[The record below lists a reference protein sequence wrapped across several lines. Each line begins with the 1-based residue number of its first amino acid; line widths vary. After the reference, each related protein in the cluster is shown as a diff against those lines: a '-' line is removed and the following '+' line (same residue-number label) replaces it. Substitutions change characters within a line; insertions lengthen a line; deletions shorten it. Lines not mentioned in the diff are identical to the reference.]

1 MEFAYILLIVG
12 AVAVGVTS
20 AVARTWSL
28 HSRTY
33 TLEDRVSV
41 LEGIQSREVK
51 IRAAETR
58 WKKPSAE
65 EAAITAALAAP
76 PPVKS
81 KLPWWQKP
89 NLPKRSYAP

>member
-1 MEFAYILLIVG
+1 MDFAYILLIV
-12 AVAVGVTS
+12 ASIAVGVTS

-51 IRAAETR
+51 IRAAEAR
-58 WKKPSAE
+58 WKKPSAD
-65 EAAITAALAAP
+65 EAAITAALAHPAP
-76 PPVKS
+76 AQP